1 MKRFMFLMLSLLILS
16 SCGFRQVNEG
26 YRGIK
31 QVWGKMEGEPL
42 LPGLYFYNP
51 ISSTIYPM
59 EIYEQKLEGQT
70 SCYTKDTQSVTVTYV
85 VTYFPDPSAI
95 GKIFVQFGP
104 GWEAKILAPAVIGTL
119 KDAIGQY
126 IADDLVSKREAVTT
140 YAQEQ
145 IMKALATRKI
155 TVTRMDVTNLDFDDT
170 YEKAVEQK
178 VVAIQEA
185 QEAKNRTIKIQ
196 EEAKQVIEKARA
208 EAEAMKIKTQAISG
222 NNNLVSYEA
231 VQKWNGSLPQIIM
244 GGQSI
249 PFINFDKLMKSSS
262 SEK

>member
-1 MKRFMFLMLSLLILS
+1 MKRIIILALGLLLLS

-31 QVWGKMEGEPL
+31 LVWGKMEGEPL

-51 ISSTIYPM
+51 VSTTIYPM

-70 SCYTKDTQSVTVTYV
+70 SCYTKDTQSVMVTFV
-85 VTYFPDPSAI
+85 VTYFPEPFAI
-95 GKIFVQFGP
+95 GKVFVQFGT

-126 IADDLVSKREAVTT
+126 IADDLVSKREAVTQYT
-140 YAQEQ
+140 QEQ
-145 IMKALATRKI
+145 LVKALATRNI
-155 TVTRMDVTNLDFDDT
+155 SVTRIDVTNLDFEDT

-196 EEAKQVIEKARA
+196 EEAEQSWSRPVPKLSHENKNSGHLPTTTSSLESRA
-208 EAEAMKIKTQAISG
+208 KMEW
-222 NNNLVSYEA
+222 V
-231 VQKWNGSLPQIIM
+231 LPQIIM
-244 GGQSI
+244 GGQAFPSLI
-249 PFINFDKLMKSSS
+249 SDKLMK
-262 SEK
+262 

>member
-1 MKRFMFLMLSLLILS
+1 MKRIIILALGLLLLS

-31 QVWGKMEGEPL
+31 LVWGKMEGEPL

-51 ISSTIYPM
+51 VSTTIYPM

-70 SCYTKDTQSVTVTYV
+70 SCYTKDTQSVMVTFV
-85 VTYFPDPSAI
+85 VTYFPEPFAI
-95 GKIFVQFGP
+95 GKVFVQFGT

-126 IADDLVSKREAVTT
+126 IADDLVSKREAVTQYT
-140 YAQEQ
+140 QEQ
-145 IMKALATRKI
+145 LVKALATRNI
-155 TVTRMDVTNLDFDDT
+155 SVTRIDVTNLDFEDT

-196 EEAKQVIEKARA
+196 EEAKQIVEQARA
-208 EAEAMKIKTQAISG
+208 EAEAMKIKTQAISA

-249 PFINFDKLMKSSS
+249 PFINFDKLMK
-262 SEK
+262 

>member
-1 MKRFMFLMLSLLILS
+1 MKRIIIMAMGLMLLS

-31 QVWGKMEGEPL
+31 LVWGKMEGEPL

-51 ISSTIYPM
+51 ISTTIYPM
-59 EIYEQKLEGQT
+59 EIFEQKMEGQT
-70 SCYTKDTQSVTVTYV
+70 SCYTKDTQSVIVSFA
-85 VTYFPDPSAI
+85 VTYFPEPLSI
-95 GKIFVQFGP
+95 GKVYTQFGI
-104 GWEAKILAPAVIGTL
+104 GWEAKILSPAVVGTI
-119 KDAIGQY
+119 KDAIGGY
-126 IADDLVSKREAVTT
+126 IADDLVSKREVVTK
-140 YAQEQ
+140 YAQDE
-145 IMKALATRKI
+145 IMKALSARNVSITRLDI
-155 TVTRMDVTNLDFDDT
+155 TNLDFDDT

-196 EEAKQVIEKARA
+196 EEAKQVVEQARA
-208 EAEAMKIKTQAISG
+208 EAEAMKIKTQAISA

-249 PFINFDKLMKSSS
+249 PFINFDKLMK
-262 SEK
+262 